1 MDFEARI
8 AARRLP
14 ISAIRRD
21 GGGVAMYDLFL
32 CDEFNAQRAYK
43 IGLVQEVVP
52 VGMQVDRAMELA
64 QLIAKNA
71 PLGIQI
77 TKEASLK
84 FIEAGEKAAIDVIP
98 QIRDRVYDEDEGR
111 HSVLRGASRRGVQ
124 GALRSSL
131 RYSGDVR
138 WSRAARHLVRK

>member
-1 MDFEARI
+1 
-8 AARRLP
+8 
-14 ISAIRRD
+14 
-21 GGGVAMYDLFL
+21 MYHLFL

-52 VGMQVDRAMELA
+52 VGKQVDRAMELA

-98 QIRDRVYDEDEGR
+98 QIRDRVMNSEDMKEGIQSFVER
-111 HSVLRGASRRGVQ
+111 
-124 GALRSSL
+124 
-131 RYSGDVR
+131 
-138 WSRAARHLVRK
+138 RAAVFKGR